1 MDYSSQNYGGC
12 PGGRMPRPA
21 SGGNASFRSVCPAP
35 GCGGR
40 SDSRGDGRSSGRS
53 GGMSCRPRPDWS
65 EFPIG
70 MAYVPWQSFRN
81 LYSYEKAFC
90 VGSLFQELDQPF
102 MIGRCAGR

>member
-21 SGGNASFRSVCPAP
+21 SGGNASFR
-35 GCGGR
+35 
-40 SDSRGDGRSSGRS
+40 
-53 GGMSCRPRPDWS
+53 SCRPRPDWS